1 MNQNDLAKI
10 SLTLHKTKTMST
22 AELRKV
28 LHNYI
33 DYADET
39 FLKMVHAMSKEYE
52 NPEIAG
58 YYVDG
63 TPITT
68 KDLKKRVKAASSRV
82 KAGDY
87 FTQEEVEKDIENW

>member
-1 MNQNDLAKI
+1 MNQNNLAKI
-10 SLTLHKTKTMST
+10 SLTLYKTKTMST

-28 LHNYI
+28 LHRYI

-58 YYVDG
+58 YNVDG
-63 TPITT
+63 TPITAEE
-68 KDLKKRVKAASSRV
+68 LRKRVKAASSRV
-82 KAGDY
+82 KSGDY
-87 FTQEEVEKDIENW
+87 LTQEEVEKDIENS

>member
-1 MNQNDLAKI
+1 MI
-10 SLTLHKTKTMST
+10 MST

-28 LHNYI
+28 LHKYI
-33 DYADET
+33 DFADET

-52 NPEIAG
+52 NPDISG
-58 YYVDG
+58 FNVDG

-68 KDLKKRVKAASSRV
+68 EELRKRVKEASSRV

-87 FTQEEVEKDIENW
+87 ITQEEVEKDIENW